1 MTQQTKVPVTKP
13 YNLSPIPG
21 IYKVRRSTSCPM
33 ILTYVSRLHMPTHM
47 YIYINEHTYA
57 HICGFGK

>member
-13 YNLSPIPG
+13 CNLSPIPG
-21 IYKVRRSTSCPM
+21 IYKVRRSTRCPVT
-33 ILTYVSRLHMPTHM
+33 LTHVSRLHTPTHM

-57 HICGFGK
+57 HIRGLGK